1 MPDNEIIRVK
11 VEHSLSSDTERLI
24 KDMVSE
30 FTRTFASQ
38 F

>member
-1 MPDNEIIRVK
+1 MPEDKIIRVK
-11 VEHSLSSDTERLI
+11 VEHSLSPETERLI